1 MEDWPSSN
9 SIVLAQHC
17 IQRPQN
23 QFSQKKHPQDVEVT
37 LLAARAETGVEVGL
51 LSSAGSG

>member
-37 LLAARAETGVEVGL
+37 LLAARAETGVEVSL
-51 LSSAGSG
+51 PNFADSG